1 MREATLERL
10 ARGTMLRYML
20 EQKRYVCTVEDYRSI
35 PEGGPR
41 YELIEGQMIMAPA
54 PSRQHQK
61 ISRNLQFL
69 IMRYLEEHPIG
80 AIYNAPFDVE
90 LNQFNV
96 FQPDLVYVRAERA
109 SVFTDQGVTG
119 APDLVVEVL
128 SPKTSKYDLGP
139 KREVYARSGV
149 SELWVIDPESRK
161 LSSYYLQQD
170 NQNPAYAISEDAFWE
185 SPLFPGLRLSLR
197 QVFEHGL

>member
-1 MREATLERL
+1 MLENVV
-10 ARGTMLRYML
+10 
-20 EQKRYVCTVEDYRSI
+20 EQKRYVCTIDDYRSV

-41 YELIEGQMIMAPA
+41 YQLIEGQMIMAPA
-54 PSRQHQK
+54 PNRLHQK

-69 IMRYLEEHPIG
+69 IMRYLDEHPIG

-90 LNQFNV
+90 LNEFNV
-96 FQPDLVYVRAERA
+96 FQPDLVYVTAERA
-109 SVFTDQGVTG
+109 SVFTDQGITG

-149 SELWVIDPESRK
+149 SELWVIDPDSRQ
-161 LSSYYLQQD
+161 LSVYYLHED
-170 NQNPAYAISEDAFWE
+170 NQNPACAVSEEASWE
-185 SPLFPGLRLSLR
+185 SPLFPDLRLSLR

>member
-1 MREATLERL
+1 
-10 ARGTMLRYML
+10 ML
-20 EQKRYVCTVEDYRSI
+20 EQKRYVCTVEDYRSV

-54 PSRQHQK
+54 PNRLHQK

-90 LNQFNV
+90 LNEFNV
-96 FQPDLVYVRAERA
+96 FQPDLVYVRLERA

-128 SPKTSKYDLGP
+128 SPKTLKYDLGP

-149 SELWVIDPESRK
+149 SELWVIDPEARK
-161 LSSYYLQQD
+161 LSIYYLQQD
-170 NQNPAYAISEDAFWE
+170 NQNPAYAVSEDAFWE
-185 SPLFPGLRLSLR
+185 SALFPGLRLSLR
-197 QVFEHGL
+197 EVFERGL